1 VSRPQS
7 ASEPLARPAPQS
19 LSNTASSTT
28 ASFAAAQLSRRS
40 LLRGTLG
47 AAALLGLPG
56 VLAACGSGSSGG
68 AAAGSPASGTVTLG
82 SNQSDAVPKK
92 AFEGIV
98 SAYQAQSGGVT
109 VATNVVDH
117 NTFQENINNYLQGQP
132 DDVFTWFSG
141 FRMRFFADQGLAGDL
156 SDVWAK
162 ISGMTDPLKAASTST
177 DGKQYFVPFTTYP
190 WAVFYRPSVF
200 AAKGYQVPKTLAE
213 FYTLTAQM
221 KKDSLIPL
229 AFADKDGWPAMG
241 TFDQLNLRINGFDYH
256 VSLMAGK
263 EAWNGTKVK
272 NVFDAWRKL
281 LEVSQPDSLGR
292 TWQESAQAVQRK
304 EAAMLVQ
311 GMFMGQ
317 QFTAGPD
324 REDLDFFAFPEVD
337 TNIGT
342 DAIEA
347 PIDGF
352 MMSKRPKNEAGAKS
366 FLTYLSTAAAQGVS
380 VKADPTVIATSTQ
393 ADTTGYTTLQKKAVG
408 FISGAK
414 NISQFMDR
422 DTRPDFASTV
432 MIPAIQ
438 TFIGKPNDV
447 DGLVNSIESQKKTI
461 FAS

>member
-1 VSRPQS
+1 MSRPNS
-7 ASEPLARPAPQS
+7 ESEPQARLVPPALASP
-19 LSNTASSTT
+19 
-28 ASFAAAQLSRRS
+28 SFATSPMSRRS
-40 LLRGTLG
+40 LFRGALG
-47 AAALLGLPG
+47 AAALVGLPAA
-56 VLAACGSGSSGG
+56 LTACGSGSSGG
-68 AAAGSPASGTVTLG
+68 AAAGSPASGNVTLG

-92 AFEGIV
+92 AFEQIV
-98 SAYQAQSGGVT
+98 SAYQAQSNGVT

-141 FRMRFFADQGLAGDL
+141 YRMRFFADQGLAGDL
-156 SDVWAK
+156 TDVWGNV
-162 ISGMTDPLKAASTST
+162 SGMSDALKAASTST

-200 AAKGYQVPKTLAE
+200 AAKGYQVPKTMDQ
-213 FYTLTAQM
+213 FYTLAAQV
-221 KKDSLIPL
+221 KKDGMIPL

-241 TFDQLNLRINGFDYH
+241 TFDQLNLRINGYDYH

-263 EAWNGTKVK
+263 EAWNGPKVK
-272 NVFDAWRKL
+272 AVFTEWRKVL
-281 LEVSQPDSLGR
+281 GISQPDSLGR
-292 TWQESAQAVQRK
+292 TWQESAQSVQKK
-304 EAAMLVQ
+304 ESAMLVQ

-317 QFTAGPD
+317 QFTAGAD

-337 TNIGT
+337 STIGSN
-342 DAIEA
+342 AIEA

-352 MMSKRPKNEAGAKS
+352 MMAKRPKNEAGAKN
-366 FLTYLSTAAAQGVS
+366 FLAYLSTAAAQEVS
-380 VKADPTVIATSTQ
+380 VKADPTVIATNSKANTS
-393 ADTTGYTTLQKKAVG
+393 GYTALQKKAVD
-408 FISGAK
+408 FIAGAK
-414 NISQFMDR
+414 QISQFMDR

-438 TFIGKPNDV
+438 TFIGNPNDV